1 VDQARD
7 GSAALDHCREVD
19 RLVGVV
25 QWWSLVA
32 GLVSP
37 MGVVVRSHS
46 AAPQVPLTIDQQ
58 VVKALA
64 P

>member
-1 VDQARD
+1 VDQAPD
-7 GSAALDHCREVD
+7 GSTALDHSGEVD

-37 MGVVVRSHS
+37 MGVVMPLVLGQYP
-46 AAPQVPLTIDQQ
+46 PQVLLAIDQ
-58 VVKALA
+58 
-64 P
+64 